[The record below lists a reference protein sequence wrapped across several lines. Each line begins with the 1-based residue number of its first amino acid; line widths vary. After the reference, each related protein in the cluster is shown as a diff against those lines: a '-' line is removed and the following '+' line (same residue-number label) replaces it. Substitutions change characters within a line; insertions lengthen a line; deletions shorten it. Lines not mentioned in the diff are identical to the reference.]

1 MIMSFTQT
9 NQVMLLKKW
18 TKKSNEMSDF
28 KSVIGIVTKTVLVI
42 QTFLDTSFL
51 VLSILWDENFT
62 IFFEVPLKF
71 ESLGGGEVGRVL
83 SLENI

>member
-51 VLSILWDENFT
+51 VLSIL
-62 IFFEVPLKF
+62 
-71 ESLGGGEVGRVL
+71 
-83 SLENI
+83 